1 MMQTKIFSACDKF
14 HFVFKCIITVILTAV
29 DYSTVNSCVNI
40 QRNTE
45 KKKKKK
51 KKRKIKVQEANREK
65 KRNRMQIEKL
75 ESNRQF
81 SLGTN

>member
-1 MMQTKIFSACDKF
+1 MNNDADAYLQLHVRLLIRND
-14 HFVFKCIITVILTAV
+14 LTAV

-40 QRNTE
+40 QRNT

-51 KKRKIKVQEANREK
+51 EMSRKQTEKK